1 MPKPDETSHG
11 ALKSLDH
18 QLDAFE
24 ASRASKPSKPALMG
38 MGDSASDGFRL
49 LGQLLGGVLGG
60 LGLGWLVDHFAGTSP
75 LGIVGGLLIGAGL
88 SIYAAVRSAMAIS
101 ARAAAEGPPAPSVAE
116 SDDDEGA

>member
-49 LGQLLGGVLGG
+49 LGQLLGGVFGG

-75 LGIVGGLLIGAGL
+75 WGIVGGLLIGAGL
-88 SIYAAVRSAMAIS
+88 SIYAAVRSAMAMS
-101 ARAAAEGPPAPSVAE
+101 ARAAAAGPPAAPVAE
-116 SDDDEGA
+116 NDDDEGA

>member
-11 ALKSLDH
+11 VLKSLDH

-49 LGQLLGGVLGG
+49 LGQLIGGVLGG
-60 LGLGWLVDHFAGTSP
+60 LGLGWLVDRFAGTSP
-75 LGIVGGLLIGAGL
+75 LGMVCGLLIGTGL
-88 SIYAAVRSAMAIS
+88 SIYAAVRSAMATS
-101 ARAAAEGPPAPSVAE
+101 AKSAAAGPPAAAVVE
-116 SDDDEGA
+116 NDDDEGA

>member
-11 ALKSLDH
+11 ALKSLDK

-24 ASRASKPSKPALMG
+24 ASRATKPSSSLMG

-49 LGQLLGGVLGG
+49 LGQLLGGVFGG

-75 LGIVGGLLIGAGL
+75 LGVVAGLLIGAGL
-88 SIYAAVRSAMAIS
+88 SIYAAVRTATAMSAK
-101 ARAAAEGPPAPSVAE
+101 AAAKGPIAPAVI
-116 SDDDEGA
+116 DDDDDT

>member
-24 ASRASKPSKPALMG
+24 ASRASKTSKPSLMG

-49 LGQLLGGVLGG
+49 LGQLLGGVFGG

-75 LGIVGGLLIGAGL
+75 WGIVGGLLIGAGL
-88 SIYAAVRSAMAIS
+88 SIYAAVRSAMAMS
-101 ARAAAEGPPAPSVAE
+101 ARAAAAGPPAAAVAE
-116 SDDDEGA
+116 NDDDEGA